1 MLELIVGEL
10 ILLRYLLNCL
20 EFFISVMRTFSVLLH
35 VDRDLLRIYYLPIFM
50 YFFKRWDIIAASVD
64 CRTREERGL
73 EKIAA
78 QSSGSEAKFGPI
90 NKSRYGS
97 ISSYLSDCSLTSN
110 YNDIPLVHDEET
122 YKILK
127 DAGINDLMAKHV
139 AHLFI
144 R

>member
-1 MLELIVGEL
+1 MLIEVFSEFTT
-10 ILLRYLLNCL
+10 YL
-20 EFFISVMRTFSVLLH
+20 
-35 VDRDLLRIYYLPIFM
+35 YLCT
-50 YFFKRWDIIAASVD
+50 FFKRWDIIAASVD